1 MEQHGCRKR
10 DKKSVIDWAILWVLS
25 HRETLK
31 EITHTL
37 APSQPVRFNL
47 LLERNDNVFVISVS
61 TISTIESQGGRDD
74 GRELNLSIIN
84 DSETITFLPQSVN
97 ASWTWHVRFRERTS
111 PPANNEKHKIIGINQ
126 QNNNKKWKK
135 QNLMTT
141 RNVFPFKFA
150 FFVRRWMRAVWT
162 EVNID
167 EQIKYLTV
175 IIRFFSQ

>member
-1 MEQHGCRKR
+1 M
-10 DKKSVIDWAILWVLS
+10 LS

-61 TISTIESQGGRDD
+61 TLSTIESQGGRDD

-97 ASWTWHVRFRERTS
+97 AS
-111 PPANNEKHKIIGINQ
+111 
-126 QNNNKKWKK
+126 
-135 QNLMTT
+135 
-141 RNVFPFKFA
+141 
-150 FFVRRWMRAVWT
+150 
-162 EVNID
+162 
-167 EQIKYLTV
+167 
-175 IIRFFSQ
+175 